1 MVRSSTLRVERVSPS
16 GDTPSDLHFSKAV
29 MGSIGLSMLRGSL
42 KTGPFG
48 SGGVWP
54 ASPSSSSSSS
64 GVAAP
69 TAPLAAAMTLPP
81 LADVTVNADAGRV
94 SPATTTS
101 SNLSERHIEHPFPVV
116 WRRPGSYAPAAA
128 LPGHFAA
135 DIRLGTS
142 PTGRGRRLRARV

>member
-1 MVRSSTLRVERVSPS
+1 
-16 GDTPSDLHFSKAV
+16 

-42 KTGPFG
+42 KTGPLG
-48 SGGVWP
+48 SVGVWP

-69 TAPLAAAMTLPP
+69 TAPLVATMTLPP
-81 LADVTVNADAGRV
+81 LADATVNADAGSV
-94 SPATTTS
+94 SPATTS

-135 DIRLGTS
+135 DIRLGTY
-142 PTGRGRRLRARV
+142 PTGRGRRVHGW